1 MHVAYYKSINKAILK
16 MLLFTLYLRLGNT
29 KLLIKELKHQSIM
42 FVGEERRKQVDR
54 EQWIGSSKKTTGF
67 HFYKIRIS
75 LVKYF
80 LTTKLKM
87 NV

>member
-1 MHVAYYKSINKAILK
+1 
-16 MLLFTLYLRLGNT
+16 
-29 KLLIKELKHQSIM
+29 M